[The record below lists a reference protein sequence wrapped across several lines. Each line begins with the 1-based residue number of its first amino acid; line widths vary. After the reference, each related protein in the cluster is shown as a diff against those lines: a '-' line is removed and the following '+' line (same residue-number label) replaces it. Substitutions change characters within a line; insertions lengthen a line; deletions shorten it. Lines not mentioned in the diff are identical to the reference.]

1 METAMHPAPDTPTA
15 HPTGAGVL
23 LRDRIEDAAF
33 QVWQDMQAADFR
45 VLMAYRHGNGDDLAE
60 VRKHLAKA
68 IARIDAAM
76 AVVADEVD
84 DDEVEEDSDGD
95 VWLSPED
102 CALDAADNALMRR
115 QEDER
120 A

>member
-1 METAMHPAPDTPTA
+1 MHPAPDTPTA

-76 AVVADEVD
+76 PVVADEED
-84 DDEVEEDSDGD
+84 AEHVEDGPWD
-95 VWLSPED
+95 VWLSPAD